1 MTTHHLPATEP
12 WSAKSVVQ
20 SVVLGVAMAGALV
33 VEPLW
38 VARWLPANDLTTR
51 LLHWPAALTTVIV
64 LAGLAI
70 TSVWH
75 HGRRR
80 PTLHLI
86 IGVIAIAFQCM
97 GLRAGPVNLLN
108 ITIVALAAWWL
119 ADVALN
125 PQRPRPTPLV
135 AHLLLALGVLAVVSR
150 LYRPDIGA
158 SLGGLLMLLPKLA
171 MAWILAHALRDALR
185 LEVVMRMLVLAS
197 VGAALIGI
205 AQSALYVFSGLELHL
220 MEDTAP
226 RYITVLGWPLLR
238 ASGLMPNP
246 QAYTYPLMLS
256 ALWLGYHVVAGRSAD
271 PIADRSGMRRRAWA
285 ALCAML
291 VLTGI
296 VLSFARGPWLA
307 SGAMLLL
314 LPALARQRM
323 AGWWFGLLAVALLAA
338 LVSGV
343 GRSLFLR
350 FGEFTSSS
358 AEVRIQLLVAG
369 MESLAEHPWR
379 GVGLAGFGSLSPT
392 FERYP
397 VHNAPL
403 QLGVELGLPA
413 LIVYCTLLLAP
424 LFQAVSAAHRLRA
437 LCLAYSA
444 LLLAIQADPMAY
456 SEFVFFSAVLL
467 DAARRIWC
475 APGAHPSAPAS
486 TTTSA

>member
-1 MTTHHLPATEP
+1 
-12 WSAKSVVQ
+12 
-20 SVVLGVAMAGALV
+20 
-33 VEPLW
+33 
-38 VARWLPANDLTTR
+38 
-51 LLHWPAALTTVIV
+51 
-64 LAGLAI
+64 
-70 TSVWH
+70 
-75 HGRRR
+75 
-80 PTLHLI
+80 
-86 IGVIAIAFQCM
+86 
-97 GLRAGPVNLLN
+97 
-108 ITIVALAAWWL
+108 
-119 ADVALN
+119 
-125 PQRPRPTPLV
+125 
-135 AHLLLALGVLAVVSR
+135 
-150 LYRPDIGA
+150 
-158 SLGGLLMLLPKLA
+158 
-171 MAWILAHALRDALR
+171 
-185 LEVVMRMLVLAS
+185 
-197 VGAALIGI
+197 
-205 AQSALYVFSGLELHL
+205 
-220 MEDTAP
+220 
-226 RYITVLGWPLLR
+226 
-238 ASGLMPNP
+238 
-246 QAYTYPLMLS
+246 
-256 ALWLGYHVVAGRSAD
+256 
-271 PIADRSGMRRRAWA
+271 
-285 ALCAML
+285 ML

-307 SGAMLLL
+307 SGAKLLL

-424 LFQAVSAAHRLRA
+424 LFQAVRALRRCQDARAAHRLRA

-475 APGAHPSAPAS
+475 APGTHPSAPAS